1 MALLIFHFPQ
11 ICMSE
16 ISGSFICLAEQ
27 TTRPFRDGGETH
39 GQPVA
44 LQRTRRPARVHC
56 AVGQVPEAQGLLQ
69 CRGLRL

>member
-16 ISGSFICLAEQ
+16 ISGSFVCLAEQ
-27 TTRPFRDGGETH
+27 TTRPFRDSGETH

-44 LQRTRRPARVHC
+44 LQ
-56 AVGQVPEAQGLLQ
+56 
-69 CRGLRL
+69 